1 MPNMVRRAIRGK
13 GVAVRRL
20 ALSVLVVA
28 LAALLAGCGGGEENK
43 ELTAPTEDT
52 EIVEETTAATQA
64 LPRDEEEAAADKAKK
79 QAAQQGKGGASNTI
93 NIDPNSPVPPDE
105 QIEFFRLGCQTLKA
119 QQAEG
124 QEAVDAY
131 FQEAISAG
139 TTMAEILSGRGYE
152 CTDEEIHV
160 WQRQD

>member
-1 MPNMVRRAIRGK
+1 LPNMACRAMRGK

-20 ALSVLVVA
+20 ALLVLAVA
-28 LAALLAGCGGGEENK
+28 LVALLAGCGGQEETK
-43 ELTAPTEDT
+43 ELTAPTEKT
-52 EIVEETTAATQA
+52 EIVEETTATQA
-64 LPRDEEEAAADKAKK
+64 PPRDEEEAAADEAKK
-79 QAAQQGKGGASNTI
+79 KAAQRGTGGASNTI
-93 NIDPNSPVPPDE
+93 GIDPNSPVPPDE

-152 CTDEEIHV
+152 CTDQEIRV
-160 WQRQD
+160 MQRQD